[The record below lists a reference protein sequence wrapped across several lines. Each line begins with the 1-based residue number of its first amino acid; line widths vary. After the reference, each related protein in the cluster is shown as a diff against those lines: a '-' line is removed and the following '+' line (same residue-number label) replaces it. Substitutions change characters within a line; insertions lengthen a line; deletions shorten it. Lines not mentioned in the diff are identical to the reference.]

1 MEKIVIIGGGG
12 HAKVIISV
20 LKKIGEYII
29 AGYVDKENHGDIL
42 DAKYLGSD
50 EILTDLYIGG
60 NINATLGIGQVNTT
74 RKRFEVVNKIKS
86 IGFRFPKII
95 SKNAIINE
103 DVNIGDGT
111 QILDGVVINSGSKIG
126 SFTIINTSST
136 VEHDCI
142 VGDFCHIATCAT
154 LSGGVEIGDFS
165 MIGSNAVIVQYKRI
179 TSNCLIGSGGVVIN
193 NIDIQGTYVGNPVR
207 KIK

>member
-1 MEKIVIIGGGG
+1 MEKIVVIGGGG

-20 LKKIGEYII
+20 LKKSGEYII

-50 EILTDLYIGG
+50 EILTDLYMGG
-60 NINATLGIGQVNTT
+60 TIRAALGIGQVYTT
-74 RKRFEVVNKIKS
+74 RKRFEVVNEIKS
-86 IGFRFPKII
+86 IGFKFPKII

-103 DVNIGDGT
+103 DVSIGDGT
-111 QILDGVVINSGSKIG
+111 EILDGVVINSGSKIG

-165 MIGSNAVIVQYKRI
+165 MIGSNAV
-179 TSNCLIGSGGVVIN
+179 
-193 NIDIQGTYVGNPVR
+193 
-207 KIK
+207 